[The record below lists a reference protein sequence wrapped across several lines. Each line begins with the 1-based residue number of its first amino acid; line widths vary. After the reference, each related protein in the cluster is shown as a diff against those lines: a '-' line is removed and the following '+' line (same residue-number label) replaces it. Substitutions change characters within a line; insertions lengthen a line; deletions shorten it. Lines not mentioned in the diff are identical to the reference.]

1 MKKLSAHYIFD
12 GTRLRKNAILE
23 IEDNGKI
30 IGLSEER
37 SNISEAENLSF
48 YNGILLPGIINSHQ
62 HLELAWMKNHIA
74 ASNGMAGFL
83 NSVAELRKSIPEEP
97 TVSEEMRTL
106 DRIMYSQGIGAVID
120 VSNSAGSIGVKKES
134 NIEYFTTVEL
144 YGLDSGRNDEIIR
157 KGEEVLGQFRSKPLN
172 ASLTPHS
179 FYLTNT
185 ELLKTISC
193 IGNNTVSVHFFE
205 SNEEACFNAG
215 TENEL
220 SVFLRSF
227 YPPFAIPENY
237 SEVIVKTISKFLK
250 THQVILVHNTFIP
263 EFLLKRLMSL
273 DKAENLFFCLCPKS
287 NRYINESL
295 PDINMLISNGCK
307 LLLGTDSPASNP
319 GFNFAGELF
328 EIQQNYP
335 SVSIAEMLQWCTS
348 NPAEIFCCK
357 GNMGSF
363 ITGTSPGI
371 VLLENAYLPNLSL
384 TSSSIFRRLF

>member
-12 GTRLRKNAILE
+12 GICLRKNAILE
-23 IEDNGKI
+23 IEDSGKI
-30 IGLSEER
+30 VGLSEER
-37 SNISEAENLSF
+37 KNIAEAENLSF

-62 HLELAWMKNHIA
+62 HLELAWMKNRIA
-74 ASNGMAGFL
+74 GSKGMAGFL
-83 NSVAELRKSIPEEP
+83 NSVAELRKSTPEEP
-97 TVSEEMRTL
+97 TISEEMRTL
-106 DRIMYSQGIGAVID
+106 DRIMYSQGITAAID
-120 VSNSAGSIGVKKES
+120 VSNNAESIGVKKDS

-144 YGLDSGRNDEIIR
+144 YGLDSCRNDEIVR
-157 KGEEVLGQFRSKPLN
+157 KGEEIVGQFRSKSLN

-185 ELLKTISC
+185 ELLKIISC
-193 IGNNTVSVHFFE
+193 IGNNMVSIHFFE
-205 SNEEACFNAG
+205 SNEEACFNVG
-215 TENEL
+215 NDNEL
-220 SVFLRSF
+220 SLFLRSF

-237 SEVIVKTISKFLK
+237 SEIIVKTISKIIK
-250 THQVILVHNTFIP
+250 TNKLILVHNTFIP
-263 EFLLKRLMSL
+263 EFLLKSLMAL
-273 DKAENLFFCLCPKS
+273 DNTENLFFCLCPKS
-287 NRYINESL
+287 NRYITERL
-295 PDINMLISNGCK
+295 PDLNKFISHGCK

-319 GFNFAGELF
+319 DFNFASELF